1 MYAESS
7 VGCLLCY
14 CAMLR
19 LKIAHHSAVAQ
30 VNSAVP
36 LGNHFPRWCMLV
48 AVTFQ
53 NLPNLFLHFRIRP
66 FKVPQQQAHY
76 KFAPLLELRRYWKY
90 RVRFCLKE
98 SQQREPVQCVSLSAS
113 DDFVRWTTYRTQ
125 ACSFDY
131 REPTAVLDNTLGYRH
146 YKQITDIDTGLRCH
160 KALLWKP
167 HKRQKRKTVRR
178 FTNSVFQPFPWR
190 QDWIESCV
198 GQKKKKKI
206 WNAFRPGVEE
216 FVLRSIDL
224 LESVG
229 NDAQNH
235 KTIKHYVAKR
245 RLFMSVI

>member
-76 KFAPLLELRRYWKY
+76 KFGPLLEPRRYWKY

-98 SQQREPVQCVSLSAS
+98 SQQREPVQYVSLSAS

-125 ACSFDY
+125 TCSFDY

-167 HKRQKRKTVRR
+167 HKRQRRKTVRH
-178 FTNSVFQPFPWR
+178 FTNIVFFSLFPGGR
-190 QDWIESCV
+190 TELNHV
-198 GQKKKKKI
+198 LVRAGTKNKK
-206 WNAFRPGVEE
+206 
-216 FVLRSIDL
+216 
-224 LESVG
+224 
-229 NDAQNH
+229 
-235 KTIKHYVAKR
+235 
-245 RLFMSVI
+245 